1 MGSERIEEVD
11 LFIEKQIETVPH
23 LEVLLLIWRGRPKAW
38 IPSEM
43 ASALLRSS
51 GGCIED
57 IVNSFCSGL
66 ATTGDRFD
74 LRLSA
79 SVRLETDVPVGP
91 GCRI

>member
-43 ASALLRSS
+43 SSALYVPREVASKILS
-51 GGCIED
+51 
-57 IVNSFCSGL
+57 
-66 ATTGDRFD
+66 T
-74 LRLSA
+74 LSA
-79 SVRLETDVPVGP
+79 RG
-91 GCRI
+91 